1 MVIFCSLVFF
11 PTEPGSYVPM
21 VFVPGVHGAV
31 YTELYTDVLTQ
42 LATHGYIVVGLDLKW
57 PIEDWKNYGGVI
69 KDPEKMLKVINYV
82 S

>member
-1 MVIFCSLVFF
+1 MAIFCSLVFF

-57 PIEDWKNYGGVI
+57 PISKTGRITVVS
-69 KDPEKMLKVINYV
+69 LKTQKKC
-82 S
+82 